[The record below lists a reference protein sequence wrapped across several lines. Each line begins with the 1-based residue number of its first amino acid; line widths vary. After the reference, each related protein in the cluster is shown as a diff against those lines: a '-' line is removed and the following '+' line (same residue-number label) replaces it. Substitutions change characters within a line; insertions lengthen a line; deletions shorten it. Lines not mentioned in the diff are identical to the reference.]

1 MGKVIAVE
9 YVTLDGVFEEPGW
22 SNPYFT
28 EELQTFQWDNLH
40 EADALL
46 LGRVTYE
53 GFAAAWPQMEE
64 MTGEFGVR
72 MNTLPKWVATSTPEA
87 LSWNAT
93 ALSTVDPDAVA
104 AVRILR
110 ESPDSGTL
118 LVNGSADLVNALSQ
132 AGLIDELRIMVFP
145 VVLGSGKHLWADG
158 GPELALSLVDAR
170 TTTSGVVIQTYAP
183 AAA

>member
-22 SNPYFT
+22 SNPYFND
-28 EELQTFQWDNLH
+28 ELQTFQWGNLQ
-40 EADALL
+40 EANALL

-72 MNTLPKWVATSTPEA
+72 MNSLPKWVATSTPEA
-87 LSWNAT
+87 LTWNAT
-93 ALSTVDPDAVA
+93 ALSTVDSDVVA
-104 AVRILR
+104 AVRTLR
-110 ESPDSGTL
+110 ESPDSGNL
-118 LVNGSADLVNALSQ
+118 LINGSADLLNTLAH
-132 AGLIDELRIMVFP
+132 AGLVDELRIMVFP
-145 VVLGSGKHLWADG
+145 IVLGTGKRLWAEG
-158 GPELALSLVDAR
+158 GAELALSLVGAR